1 MRVVKRAGLS
11 FRLVRVLAA
20 AAAVA
25 ALPGFLSSCSSSSG
39 AASAAGNGS
48 SNVIALN
55 NIDTL
60 KTLFNRDDGDTRL
73 ILIFSPT

>member
-1 MRVVKRAGLS
+1 MKRAGLT
-11 FRLVRVLAA
+11 FRLVRALAA
-20 AAAVA
+20 AAVVV
-25 ALPGFLSSCSSSSG
+25 ALPGFLSSCSSSG
-39 AASAAGNGS
+39 AVSARGNAS

-60 KTLFNRDDGDTRL
+60 KAQFNRDDGDTRL

>member
-11 FRLVRVLAA
+11 FRLVRALV
-20 AAAVA
+20 AAAVVGG
-25 ALPGFLSSCSSSSG
+25 LPGFLSSCSSPG
-39 AASAAGNGS
+39 AVSAAGNGS

-60 KTLFNRDDGDTRL
+60 KALFNRDDGDTRL